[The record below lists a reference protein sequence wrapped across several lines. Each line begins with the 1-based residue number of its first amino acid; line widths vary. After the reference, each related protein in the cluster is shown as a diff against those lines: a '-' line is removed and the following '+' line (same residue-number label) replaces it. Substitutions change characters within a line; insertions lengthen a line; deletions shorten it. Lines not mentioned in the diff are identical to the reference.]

1 MAKIIKSEV
10 IGLEHPIYG
19 GEWAVSS
26 HRKSTPEEEVSMLS
40 L

>member
-10 IGLEHPIYG
+10 IGLEHTIYG
-19 GEWAVSS
+19 GEWTFSS
-26 HRKSTPEEEVSMLS
+26 HRKRTPEEEVSMLS

>member
-10 IGLEHPIYG
+10 IGPEHPTYG
-19 GEWAVSS
+19 DEWIVSS
-26 HRKSTPEEEVSMLS
+26 NRKRTPEEEVSMLS